1 MTNPKFLAA
10 QAAKAAAK
18 EESKGGEAKA
28 VEKQPTPTPVV
39 ASAEVPKE
47 EVKQAEPKP
56 AK

>member
-39 ASAEVPKE
+39 AEIPKE

>member
-39 ASAEVPKE
+39 AAEVPKE

-56 AK
+56 SK

>member
-39 ASAEVPKE
+39 AAAEVPKE